1 LLRNTGWTG
10 LSVSSSPLPISGGGL
25 VEVLKMEVRK
35 VKILARIE
43 VIEAEGERFYVV
55 NLVAYADIV
64 SARRALG
71 ELVKQLRSEAKVMV
85 AKAS

>member
-1 LLRNTGWTG
+1 
-10 LSVSSSPLPISGGGL
+10 
-25 VEVLKMEVRK
+25 M
-35 VKILARIE
+35 KILARIE